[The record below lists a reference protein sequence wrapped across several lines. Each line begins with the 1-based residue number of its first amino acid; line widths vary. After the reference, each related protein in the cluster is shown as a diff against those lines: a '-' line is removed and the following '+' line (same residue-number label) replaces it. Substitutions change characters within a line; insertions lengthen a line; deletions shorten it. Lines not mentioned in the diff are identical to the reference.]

1 MKILITNDDGLHA
14 PGIHVLAEMAK
25 KFGEVTVVVPD
36 GARSAQSMALTIM
49 TPVSVKPLHTE
60 DNVEWWI
67 CSGTPADC
75 VKLACS
81 QLMEEQPDVIL
92 SGINH
97 GSNAS
102 VNVLYSGTIGAALEG
117 TMHDIPSIGFSICD
131 HSMDVDM
138 SFCLPL
144 FEKVLS
150 GVIKHGLPK
159 GVCLNVN
166 APVGPVNGL
175 RVCRQAS
182 GRWANDFTKDDAPR
196 PWDYYWMVG
205 DFFNTEP
212 NEEADSASLEKGY
225 VTIVPIQTDMTA
237 YSALEYCKKLL

>member
-25 KFGEVTVVVPD
+25 KFGEVVVVVPD

-60 DNVEWWI
+60 DNVEWWV

-166 APVGPVNGL
+166 APVGSVNGL

>member
-14 PGIHVLAEMAK
+14 SGIRVLAEMAK
-25 KFGEVTVVVPD
+25 KFGDVVIVVPD
-36 GARSAQSMALTIM
+36 GPRSAQSMALTIM

-60 DNVEWWI
+60 DNVEWWV

-81 QLMEEQPDVIL
+81 QLMDEQPGIIL

-144 FEKVLS
+144 FEKVLA

-166 APVGPVNGL
+166 APIGPVNGL

-182 GRWANDFTKDDAPR
+182 GRWANDFTKDNAPR
-196 PWDYYWMVG
+196 PWNYYWMVG
-205 DFFNTEP
+205 DFFNTEQD
-212 NEEADSASLEKGY
+212 EEADSASLEKGY
-225 VTIVPIQTDMTA
+225 VTIVPIQIDMTA
-237 YSALEYCKKLL
+237 HFALEYCKKLL